1 MKIGIVVHTS
11 SGHTLAFARA
21 IESKLKSHGHEVE
34 IIGLRTIGAVSPGA
48 RSKFEVKNPPE
59 VNEFEVVLVGG
70 PVWAFK
76 ASPVVMKYL
85 SQVGSL
91 KGKKALPFVTM
102 GLPFRFTGGERA
114 LRMMGEELEMSGAD
128 VLPGVMLHYMFK
140 ADQKKMDE
148 AVERVCSAVGK

>member
-21 IESKLKSHGHEVE
+21 IEAKLKSNGHEVE
-34 IIGLRTIGAVSPGA
+34 ILGLRTIGAVSPGS
-48 RSKFEVKNPPE
+48 RSKFELKNPPE
-59 VNEFEVVLVGG
+59 LDAFEFLLIGG

-85 SQVGSL
+85 AQTGNL

-114 LRMMGEELEMSGAD
+114 LRMMSEELEMSGAD

-140 ADQKKMDE
+140 VDQNKLDK
-148 AVERVCSAVGK
+148 AVERVSSAIEE